1 VPLYGSPVILSDTLP
16 GSVRNSKIVLR
27 GGITLVC
34 GFSVPLYG
42 SLFILLHALSGG
54 VHEPNN
60 ELRFGIT
67 RFC

>member
-1 VPLYGSPVILSDTLP
+1 IPLDCGLVILLHTLP